1 MKSSNLFESFH
12 PFLFFARRLA
22 AAKGWIYQSLSLRKG
37 NKKGDS
43 NYLKSPF
50 LFSFFLCEN
59 LLPSFFMFSILFI
72 IL

>member
-37 NKKGDS
+37 KQKRR
-43 NYLKSPF
+43 LK
-50 LFSFFLCEN
+50 
-59 LLPSFFMFSILFI
+59 FI
-72 IL
+72 